1 MVGHMLHTYSN
12 NIENEVDLGKDIL
25 NQGDLGDNSNDG
37 MDGSLDALSIL
48 SNGPNALHE
57 KDMEG
62 QAREGV
68 IEASGWE
75 NPEVSLD
82 STANTEFCCYHCVES
97 FVSDLERVKH
107 IMDGHPGKLCYPTPE
122 DLDNRLKPNKR

>member
-48 SNGPNALHE
+48 SNSPNGLHE

-75 NPEVSLD
+75 KRSVLTALQTPNFAVIIVLNRSLVTWNVS
-82 STANTEFCCYHCVES
+82 N
-97 FVSDLERVKH
+97 
-107 IMDGHPGKLCYPTPE
+107 I
-122 DLDNRLKPNKR
+122 